1 MENSEKK
8 KYDIWLSLENLQDGY
23 GKRSPL
29 HQSSYAKIR
38 SYAEAICYQL
48 SVDEI
53 QFFANMRGLAQG
65 KEEGFKVYAK
75 ISLLSS
81 CDPTKKIKEILQ
93 NSLAKDVEQRKKYNL
108 LLQDKVQVLETKPEV
123 DTEVWESGNGFGGWW
138 KASHYSELFTEE
150 EYKKLQK
157 WHNLIEAFG
166 NGDRVVL
173 SRPYPE
179 EVNIYK
185 KELELNQPQP
195 MHDKLVRLQTVSD

>member
-8 KYDIWLSLENLQDGY
+8 KYDIWLSLENLKDGY
-23 GKRSPL
+23 GKRNPL

-38 SYAEAICYQL
+38 SYAEDICCQL
-48 SVDEI
+48 PVDEV

-81 CDPTKKIKEILQ
+81 CDPTGKIKEILQ
-93 NSLAKDVEQRKKYNL
+93 NSLTKDIEQRKKYNL
-108 LLQDKVQVLETKPEV
+108 LLQDKVQVLEAKPEV
-123 DTEVWESGNGFGGWW
+123 DTEVWENGKGFGGWW
-138 KASHYSELFTEE
+138 KASYYSELFTEE

-157 WHNLIEAFG
+157 WHNLTETFG

-173 SRPYPE
+173 SRPYTE
-179 EVNIYK
+179 EVDIYK
-185 KELELNQPQP
+185 KELELKQPQ
-195 MHDKLVRLQTVSD
+195 LI